1 MNPNPIDSASEL
13 DTIDCRPDF
22 NVDFT
27 WLVLP
32 LLRSVSD
39 ASSSEASMTI
49 DYCGRSVG
57 ATRVRSFA
65 ACKLNLDFTLSNIV
79 ASAAMD
85 CLTVIAR

>member
-1 MNPNPIDSASEL
+1 
-13 DTIDCRPDF
+13 
-22 NVDFT
+22 
-27 WLVLP
+27 
-32 LLRSVSD
+32 
-39 ASSSEASMTI
+39 MTI